1 MAAFQA
7 DTFCWHNCPFRG
19 SAFYDPS
26 RDLDLSWLTCEKD
39 KLYISSIHFGF
50 ALNEICTQNKKIY
63 TQDKFEKRT
72 GLQEHG
78 LQNLQIFRPDM
89 GTAVT
94 GHTAPAGALPA
105 ITAPP
110 ATFEQKEAKA
120 VMPIENGVVVESQP
134 VENAV
139 KKDEM
144 ELSPEEQASKMLAA
158 FTKRAADKKDAD
170 GKSETTTPKAR
181 GRPKGTGRK
190 AKAKAKAKAMAKKNK
205 SDKDETK
212 KNQVKKSDVKKGSAK
227 QGSAKKKDTKKSEK
241 GVEFHDR
248 EYWRS
253 MGKEAR
259 KVHRP
264 HGCYK
269 CRWSPGCSP
278 SCFG

>member
-1 MAAFQA
+1 MLELSLSESQKPGGLRKSHSSVKLGQPTNTTNGLDSLAGLLRLVQGSQQTLFHQA
-7 DTFCWHNCPFRG
+7 TP
-19 SAFYDPS
+19 
-26 RDLDLSWLTCEKD
+26 
-39 KLYISSIHFGF
+39 
-50 ALNEICTQNKKIY
+50 Q
-63 TQDKFEKRT
+63 
-72 GLQEHG
+72 HG

-212 KNQVKKSDVKKGSAK
+212 KKQVKKNDVKKGSAK

-241 GVEFHDR
+241 GVEVHDR